1 MKRQFCKIFSFF
13 KKHENFWKNVC
24 PGSKWLCWH
33 GFIVVIDYVNMMLSC
48 RDGRAFLSIYPLRS
62 AFLYDIFFAF
72 PSTPAFL
79 VYVWGWRSNSSHAR
93 CLCMDGS
100 GGPGQLATAP
110 QPTPPRHACAVY
122 ESTGGYKLVSGP
134 QSPLSTSPLSTRH
147 NCVISSQERKFSVP
161 ILSSSAFPRSCI
173 KFAFLCTRA
182 PIRYLECGNAG
193 ARERE
198 TRNTRP
204 SLGTT
209 CRGVGSLVYWKQ
221 WAEE

>member
-1 MKRQFCKIFSFF
+1 MKRYKQFCKIFSFF

-33 GFIVVIDYVNMMLSC
+33 GFIVVIDCVNMMLSC
-48 RDGRAFLSIYPLRS
+48 RDGRAFLSIFPLRS

-110 QPTPPRHACAVY
+110 LQPPPQFGV
-122 ESTGGYKLVSGP
+122 KLVSHP
-134 QSPLSTSPLSTRH
+134 QSPPSASPLSTRH
-147 NCVISSQERKFSVP
+147 NCVISSKERKFSLP
-161 ILSSSAFPRSCI
+161 ILSRSAFPRSCI
-173 KFAFLCTRA
+173 KFVFPAHPR
-182 PIRYLECGNAG
+182 
-193 ARERE
+193 
-198 TRNTRP
+198 
-204 SLGTT
+204 S
-209 CRGVGSLVYWKQ
+209 
-221 WAEE
+221 